1 MSTHAYI
8 AGIILFLV
16 KFSILSGQNLVPNPG
31 FEEYL
36 ENPDFGPSGINSAPA
51 WFTLSGTPDFYHI
64 EYPFPNAVPANF
76 RGTQEPASGDGYA
89 GIISFTANHRELLG
103 VELTRALEPE
113 KVYQVSFKVSLSGRS
128 KFATD
133 DIGAVL
139 LKGTRDSIMV
149 KSMSVR
155 NDEGNIIE
163 DTISWITI
171 SGKYLAEGGE
181 HILGIGNFDSGDG
194 KMIRAEGD
202 GWAYFFIDDVEV
214 IEACPDF
221 SLERK
226 EVEKRLC
233 EGTTFELQG
242 IPDAESYNWVGRHTF
257 RNLVAREAGEY
268 TVNSYFDCSIVQT
281 RFQVQYEPCDCTLNI
296 PSIINQVN
304 QLEILPA
311 QNVISFE
318 FYLVDTWGR
327 PLYQISSDGEE
338 GGFIPEVSAPYFWR
352 ARMTCI
358 AENDQIIEQTKTGK
372 LMVQN

>member
-1 MSTHAYI
+1 MV
-8 AGIILFLV
+8 LV
-16 KFSILSGQNLVPNPG
+16 ILSTIHALIAQNLVPNPG
-31 FEEYL
+31 FEEHL
-36 ENPDFGPSGINSAPA
+36 EDPDFGPSGINSAPG

-64 EYPFPNAVPANF
+64 SYPFPNAVPANF

-103 VELTRALEPE
+103 VELTRVLEPE

-139 LKGTRDSIMV
+139 LKGARDSIMV

-163 DTISWITI
+163 DTVRWITI

-194 KMIRAEGD
+194 KMIKADGD

-242 IPDAESYNWVGRHTF
+242 TADADSYNWIGRHTF

-281 RFQVQYEPCDCTLNI
+281 RYQVEYEPCDCTLNV
-296 PSIINQVN
+296 PSIVNQIN
-304 QLEILPA
+304 QLEIQPA
-311 QNVISFE
+311 QNVTSFE

-327 PLYQISSDGEE
+327 PFYQRNSHGQEI
-338 GGFIPEVSAPYFWR
+338 GFIPDVSATYFWR
-352 ARMTCI
+352 ARMTCLTS
-358 AENDQIIEQTKTGK
+358 DDRIIGKTLTGK
-372 LMVQN
+372 CIVQH